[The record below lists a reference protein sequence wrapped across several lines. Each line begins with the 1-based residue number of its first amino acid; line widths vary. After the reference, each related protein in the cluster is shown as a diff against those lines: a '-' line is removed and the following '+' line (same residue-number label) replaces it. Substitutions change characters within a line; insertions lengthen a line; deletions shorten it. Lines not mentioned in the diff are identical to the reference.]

1 MIMSKYFVVNDVRVA
16 DIMSVMLNERYY
28 IFDNE
33 KLGRKVYTFIKRKD
47 IDIAYG
53 KAMNMVKNL

>member
-1 MIMSKYFVVNDVRVA
+1 MSKYFVVNDLKVA

-28 IFDNE
+28 KFYNA
-33 KLGRKVYTFIKRKD
+33 KLGHDVYTFIKRKD

-53 KAMNMVKNL
+53 KAKTIVESL

>member
-1 MIMSKYFVVNDVRVA
+1 MSKYFVVDDVRVA

-28 IFDNE
+28 KFYNA
-33 KLGRKVYTFIKRKD
+33 KLGHDVYTFLKREN

-53 KAMNMVKNL
+53 KAKTIVESL